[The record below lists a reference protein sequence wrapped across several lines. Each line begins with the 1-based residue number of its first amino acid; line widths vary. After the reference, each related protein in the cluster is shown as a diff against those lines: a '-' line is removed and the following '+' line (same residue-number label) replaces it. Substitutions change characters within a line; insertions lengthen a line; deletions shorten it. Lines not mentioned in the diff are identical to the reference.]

1 MNHKGE
7 WDQSLYRPEMEHESC
22 GVGFVARTDG
32 KKSHEVI
39 QMGLEVLTKLA
50 HRGATGADPETGD
63 GAGLLIQLPD
73 AFFKRE
79 AAQLGISLPQTNPST
94 YAVGMVFLP
103 KEPNARYFCEG
114 LFETEAASA
123 GISVLGWR
131 EVPVVE
137 TAVGT
142 AARATC
148 PLVVQVFVSAKEI
161 PSGLDS
167 NNQQSQQGKQDQQSQ
182 QALERQLYI
191 LRRSFEQ
198 AVIRSKRTDLEA
210 CYICSLSSQVIV
222 YKGQLLANQI
232 SLFYPE
238 LEDPLMSSAMAVVHQ
253 RYSTN
258 TFPSW
263 KLAHPYRMLAHNGE
277 INTIRGNRQWFKA
290 RESLLEPQWFG
301 QPTPK
306 LLPILQPK
314 CSDSGNLD
322 NALEFLCLSGHSLAS
337 AMRLLVPQA
346 WRNDKQ
352 MPQSHKDFYAY
363 NETIMA
369 PWDGPAALVFT
380 DGKQIGATLDRNGLR
395 PSRYLLTHD
404 NLMVLASET
413 GVLNISDE
421 RIARR
426 GKLGPG
432 EMMVLDLETGKL
444 QEGQHL
450 MDDLASAAPYGE
462 WLKAG
467 TITLQNQEKVLISK
481 LSDLQ
486 LLNDQQVFG
495 YTEEVLKRV
504 IAPMVDTGREAI
516 SSMGNDTPLA
526 VLSTQPKLLFD
537 YFRQLFAQ
545 VTNPPIDPIREKS
558 VFSLHQLLGG
568 RMPFIHTAAPKGRFV
583 DLPSPVLSAYGFS
596 QLAHGS
602 EHGLKAITLPM
613 LFEADNGEVGLEHAL
628 MSLKT
633 RASEAVKLGYQVIVL
648 SDQGVDRFHAPVPS
662 LLAVS
667 AIQSH
672 LMDCGLRAKAD
683 ILVCS
688 GEVRDAF
695 HVALL
700 VGFGATAIYPWLLL
714 ESAQNLWDTGVYLD
728 PTGLSNQDFKI
739 AQERVLN
746 GLTEGVLKIISKMGI
761 TTLSSFN
768 SAGLF
773 EAVGLGNQLVNQYF
787 PGLLNCLP
795 AVELDTLTQET
806 LMRHRQAF
814 SNAAKSNCLDI
825 GGQVHWQKGSEAHL
839 MSPEVIVNLQ
849 RACREGD
856 WNRYQAYAR
865 AINGAQDH
873 AVTIRSLLTFEAQTP
888 ISIDLVASEESLLK
902 RFCTGAMSFGSLSEE
917 VHTTLAIAMNRMGAK
932 SNSGEGGEDAKRY
945 SQPSNGDDRGSAIK
959 QVAAA
964 RFGVTADY
972 LVHAQE
978 LQIKV
983 AQGAKPGEGGHLPGE
998 KVTEAIAQ
1006 VRHATP
1012 GVTLISP
1019 PPHHDIYSIED
1030 LEQLIFDLKS
1040 VNTQAK
1046 VSVKLVSEAGVGTV
1060 AAGVAKGNADI
1071 ILISGHDGG
1080 TGAAPLTAIHSAGMP
1095 WEIGLAEAHQT
1106 LMLNNLRGRVTLQCD
1121 GQMRTGRDVA
1131 IAALLGAEAFGFA
1144 TAPLIVSG
1152 CIQMRKC
1159 HENTCPVGIA
1169 TQDPV
1174 LRKHFQGKP
1183 EHIIQYFKFIVR
1195 ELREIMASLGVAEFE
1210 DLIGRTDFIKVA
1222 DEKRNWKTKNMDFS
1236 QLLYKPQLPARFAR
1250 FKSSDQ
1256 PVQTTYVMDRQIARE
1271 ALSCIEQGK
1280 NYRTER
1286 VVRNTDRAIGTLLG
1300 GILTRRYGGAT
1311 LLQDTVTLTL
1321 QGCAGQSLGAF
1332 LPQGV
1337 TIQLTGEANDYVA
1350 KGLSGGKIA
1359 LKFPKH
1365 QVDDI
1370 ICGNTVLYGAT
1381 SGQLYVAGRA
1391 GERFA
1396 VRNSGAIAVVE
1407 GVGDHGCEYMTG
1419 GRVAILGS
1427 VGKNF
1432 AAGMSGGIAYVYD
1445 PNKALPDLCNT
1456 ALVQLS
1462 KANKDDLKVIQ
1473 KMIENHVHLT
1483 DSELGQSLLAQ
1494 WAQASNQFVRVIS
1507 PEYANAI
1514 AVAQDAHVM
1523 QEVI

>member
-1 MNHKGE
+1 MHQKGE

-32 KKSHEVI
+32 QKSHEVI
-39 QMGLEVLTKLA
+39 RMGLEVLAKLA

-79 AAQLGISLPQTNPST
+79 AALMGIHLPTMAPVT

-114 LFETEAASA
+114 LFEEEARAM
-123 GISVLGWR
+123 GLDILGWR

-148 PLVVQVFVSAKEI
+148 PLVVQVFVSVKGT
-161 PSGLDS
+161 PNGPDS
-167 NNQQSQQGKQDQQSQ
+167 ESQLNQQNQD
-182 QALERQLYI
+182 AFERQLYM
-191 LRRSFEQ
+191 LRRRFEK
-198 AVIRSKRTDLEA
+198 AVSAAGRQDLEP
-210 CYICSLSSQVIV
+210 CYVCSLSSQVIV

-238 LEDPLMSSAMAVVHQ
+238 LEDPLMVSALALVHQ

-290 RESLLEPQWFG
+290 RESLLDDQWLG
-301 QPTPK
+301 QPTQA

-314 CSDSGNLD
+314 SSDSGNLD
-322 NALEFLCLSGHSLAS
+322 NALEFLCLSGYSLAG
-337 AMRLLVPQA
+337 AMRLLVPEA
-346 WRNDKQ
+346 WRNDNQ
-352 MPQSHKDFYAY
+352 MPQAHKDFYAY

-380 DGKQIGATLDRNGLR
+380 DGKQVGAALDRNGLR

-404 NLMVLASET
+404 GLMVLASET
-413 GVLNISDE
+413 GVLNISDD

-432 EMMVLDLETGKL
+432 EMLVLDLETGKL
-444 QEGQHL
+444 QERQEI
-450 MDDLASAAPYGE
+450 MDELSGGAPYGQ

-467 TITLQNQEKVLISK
+467 TIGLQNQSATKPSK
-481 LSDLQ
+481 RSE
-486 LLNDQQVFG
+486 LLLRGDQQVFG

-526 VLSTQPKLLFD
+526 VLSTRPKLMFD

-558 VFSLHQLLGG
+558 VFSLHQLLGS
-568 RMPFIHTAAPKGRFV
+568 RMPLMPGVVPKGHFV
-583 DLPSPVLSAYGFS
+583 DLKTPVLSTAEYR
-596 QLAHGS
+596 QLS
-602 EHGLKAITLPM
+602 EPAELGLKAITLPM

-628 MSLKT
+628 MSLKN
-633 RASEAVKLGYQVIVL
+633 RASEAVRLGYQVIVL

-667 AIQSH
+667 AVQSH
-672 LMDCGLRAKAD
+672 LIDCGLRANAD
-683 ILVCS
+683 IVVSS
-688 GEVRDAF
+688 GEVRDGF

-714 ESAQNLWDTGVYLD
+714 ESAENLWETGIYLEAPRD
-728 PTGLSNQDFKI
+728 AQQDNT
-739 AQERVLN
+739 AQDRVIN
-746 GLTEGVLKIISKMGI
+746 GLTDGVLKIISKMGI

-773 EAVGLGNQLVNQYF
+773 EAVGLGNQLVKQYF

-795 AVELDTLTQET
+795 AVELDIITQET
-806 LMRHRQAF
+806 LMRHQQAY
-814 SNAAKSNCLDI
+814 SSAAKSNCLDI

-856 WNRYQAYAR
+856 WQRYQAYAG
-865 AINGAQDH
+865 AINASEDH
-873 AVTIRSLLTFEAQTP
+873 AVTLRSLLTFDAKNPIPLDEVQSEA
-888 ISIDLVASEESLLK
+888 SLLK
-902 RFCTGAMSFGSLSEE
+902 RFCTGAMSFGSISEE

-945 SQPSNGDDRGSAIK
+945 IQPANGDYMGSAIK

-998 KVTEAIAQ
+998 KVTETIAK

-1040 VNTQAK
+1040 INTLAK

-1060 AAGVAKGNADI
+1060 AAGVAKGNADT

-1169 TQDPV
+1169 TQDPI
-1174 LRKHFQGKP
+1174 LRQNFKGKP
-1183 EHIIQYFKFIVR
+1183 EHVIQYFKFIVR
-1195 ELREIMASLGVAEFE
+1195 ELREIMASLGIRQFE
-1210 DLIGRTDFIKVA
+1210 EMIGRTEFLKVA
-1222 DEKRNWKTKNMDFS
+1222 DEKRNWKTKHMDFS

-1250 FKSSDQ
+1250 FKTADQ
-1256 PVQTTYVMDRQIARE
+1256 PVQTTYVMDRQLARE
-1271 ALSCIEQGK
+1271 ALSAIEQGEK
-1280 NYRTER
+1280 YHGER

-1311 LLQDTVTLTL
+1311 LAADTVTLKL
-1321 QGCAGQSLGAF
+1321 RGCAGQSLGAF
-1332 LPQGV
+1332 LPQGI
-1337 TIQLTGEANDYVA
+1337 TIQLSGEANDYVA

-1359 LKFPKH
+1359 LKFPIDH
-1365 QVDDI
+1365 GDDI

-1381 SGQLYVAGRA
+1381 SGELYVAGRA

-1396 VRNSGAIAVVE
+1396 VRNSGALAVVE

-1419 GRVAILGS
+1419 GRVVILGS

-1445 PNKALPDLCNT
+1445 PNRQLESSCNT
-1456 ALVQLS
+1456 ALVRLS
-1462 KANKDDLKVIQ
+1462 KADKDDLKTIQ
-1473 KMIENHVHLT
+1473 QLIKNHVSLT
-1483 DSELGQSLLAQ
+1483 ESELGQCLLED
-1494 WAQASNQFVRVIS
+1494 WTKASKHFVRVIS

-1514 AVAQDAHVM
+1514 ALMQHRDGIDANVM